1 VSLAG
6 EFVLWLVRIAGIFG
20 VGFLL
25 LAPVAG
31 LGIAS
36 WMVAR
41 QRTPAR
47 KVVAFVVVSVLVVGA
62 VGAFVLLRP
71 SEQPTPEFPG
81 AEPSLEPESS

>member
-1 VSLAG
+1 MTPAG
-6 EFVLWLVRIAGIFG
+6 EFVLTLVRIAGVFW

-25 LAPVAG
+25 LTPVGG

-36 WMVAR
+36 WIVAR
-41 QRTPAR
+41 QRTPGR
-47 KVVAFVVVSVLVVGA
+47 KVIAFVVVSVLVVGA

-81 AEPSLEPESS
+81 AEPSFEPEGS